1 MQRKVRTVKTESV
14 EFRKIDRKLY
24 MKEKRESVAINT
36 HECKNTCDK
45 IKIQSKQKSPNFRRY

>member
-1 MQRKVRTVKTESV
+1 
-14 EFRKIDRKLY
+14 

-36 HECKNTCDK
+36 HEYKNACDK